1 MTVNLFLSKDVSQL
15 CHALEAA
22 KGGKQAGKKGFSCK
36 KTTYP
41 VAGSTI
47 TVDSWR
53 FQDWDYKRD
62 DLPTYARGLFTT
74 KRSDNKHE
82 IVIRGYDKFFNV
94 DEVTS
99 TRWSEIESN
108 TVGPYELSVK
118 ENGCIIFISGL
129 EDGTLLVCSKH
140 STGARQDTE
149 QSHAMVGERW
159 VKTHLESVGKT
170 TRDLAQALRDAN
182 LTAVAELCDD
192 EFEEHVLEYPPDRAG
207 LYLHGLNYNL
217 PEFVTMSGS
226 QVHAFADEWGFKKA
240 EFISIDSIDQVKS
253 FLEKCAETGSWDGRD
268 TEGFVVRCKIKGRQS
283 RESGPDWF
291 FKFKFE
297 EPYLMYRQWRE
308 ATKAIIGGREPKF
321 RKHKKITEE
330 YLLFAR
336 RRLARDR
343 NLGKLYNQNHG
354 IIKMRDDFLAEKGQN
369 GADIIRQEQSEG
381 AGEVVEDVSNIVLVP
396 IATIGCGKTTIATAL
411 VRLFDFGHIQN
422 DNIQG
427 QKGRPQRFA
436 SQVVSELA
444 SHKVVIA
451 DRNNHQKRE
460 RKQII
465 SDVQRMIPDARFVA
479 LHYVHEPK
487 SALLDGIRKVT
498 QERVLE
504 RGDNHQTIQAGSKG
518 RRETIGIM
526 EGFLNRFQGCDRTS
540 DPDDNFDQVI
550 NLDVTASSL
559 DNLDT
564 VITQLYNAYPKLFEK
579 EMPTRGD
586 MQDAID
592 FALNSQVTV
601 KHELSF
607 GKDNPQLAKK
617 LAYFSIS
624 VPKAEIDKVLAD
636 VFAHASPEEARL
648 YTHLRQ
654 SQRIQAQF
662 HVTLIH
668 RASISNHQ
676 NMWESYINAF
686 MQALSNANLADK
698 AAPAPVLGLARVK
711 LERLVWDDHI
721 MAFVVRVLPTETG
734 ELWPSANAITHITV
748 GTASPKVKPKESN
761 ELLAR
766 WEAGQGSVKTWEKD
780 VPRMPVI
787 QGEVKPPRTRNRVV
801 NDENA
806 EAVVAASTRLTRA
819 KATILEGGSQVSAMA
834 KKPLQARK
842 ANTSTLTGPQ
852 RRKALG
858 DVTNASKG
866 ADVVQD
872 AKKAAGAKA
881 GAAAKSQP
889 VGGVQKLTRTNSS
902 RAALGVKD
910 SNTKPKT
917 AEIKKPAS
925 GSGALSKKRTQTS
938 SSSTAAASV
947 NEATPEAEQPPR
959 KKSITENLVRESKT
973 DEEEYDCMAV
983 LDAEDLGDPSMCAEY
998 VREIFE
1004 YYHELEKT
1012 TMPNPQYMEHQDD
1025 LEWKMRGIL
1034 VDWLIEVHIRFRL
1047 LPETLF
1053 LAVNIID
1060 RFLSAKI
1067 VPLDKLQL
1075 VGITAMF
1082 IASKYEEVLP
1092 PHVGNFVHVADDG
1105 FTVDEVL
1112 RAERYTLS
1120 TLKYDLSY
1128 PNPMNFLRRISKADK
1143 YDIQTRTIGKY
1154 LMEISLVDHRF
1165 LEYRQS
1171 HVAAASMYLARLIL
1185 DRGEWSSTLSQFSG
1199 YTEQEIM
1206 PVFELLVDY
1215 LRAPVA
1221 HEALFKK
1228 YASKKF
1234 LKASILTRKWA
1245 KDYCSSL
1252 QGDLSLEEDKELQ

>member
-1 MTVNLFLSKDVSQL
+1 MTKL
-15 CHALEAA
+15 CQALEAA

-41 VAGSTI
+41 VAGSNI

-99 TRWSEIESN
+99 TRWSQIEAN

-159 VKTHLESVGKT
+159 VRTHLEAVGKT

-217 PEFVTMSGS
+217 PEFVTMSGP

-240 EFISIDSIDQVKS
+240 DFISIDSIDQVKS
-253 FLEKCAETGSWDGRD
+253 FLEKCAETGSWEGRD
-268 TEGFVVRCKIKGRQS
+268 TEGFVVRCKIRGRKNQDA
-283 RESGPDWF
+283 GPDWF

-308 ATKAIIGGREPKF
+308 ATKAIIAGREPKF

-336 RRLARDR
+336 RRLAKDR

-369 GADIIRQEQSEG
+369 GADIIRQEQKEG
-381 AGEVVEDVSNIVLVP
+381 AGDVEDVSNIVLVP

-444 SHKVVIA
+444 THKVVIA

-465 SDVQRMIPDARFVA
+465 SDVQRIIPEARFVA

-487 SALLDGIRKVT
+487 SKLLDQIRKVT

-526 EGFLNRFQGCDRTS
+526 EGFLNRFQGCDTTS
-540 DPDDNFDQVI
+540 DPDDSFDLVI

-564 VITQLYNAYPKLFEK
+564 VITKLYNTYPKLFDK

-607 GKDNPQLAKK
+607 GKENRGAEKRPPTPAQLVKK

-624 VPKAEIDKVLAD
+624 VPKSEIEQALAD
-636 VFAHASPEEARL
+636 VFADSSAEEARM
-648 YTHLRQ
+648 YNQLRQ
-654 SQRIQAQF
+654 SRRIQAQF

-668 RASISNHQ
+668 RASISSHQ
-676 NMWESYINAF
+676 HVWESYVNAF
-686 MQALSNANLADK
+686 MQALGSGNLADK
-698 AAPAPVLGLARVK
+698 AAPTPVLGLARVK
-711 LERLVWDDHI
+711 LERVVWDDRI
-721 MAFVVRVLPTETG
+721 MAFVVRVLPTESG
-734 ELWPSANAITHITV
+734 ELWPSANAITHVTV
-748 GTASPKVKPKESN
+748 GTASPDVKPKESN

-766 WEAGQGSVKTWEKD
+766 WEAGQEGRAKTWEK
-780 VPRMPVI
+780 
-787 QGEVKPPRTRNRVV
+787 QPRTRNRVV

-806 EAVVAASTRLTRA
+806 EAVTAASTRLTRA
-819 KATILEGGSQVSAMA
+819 KATILESGSQVSAVA

-842 ANTSTLTGPQ
+842 AATSTLNGPQ

-858 DVTNASKG
+858 DVTNAAKG
-866 ADVVQD
+866 AEVVQD

-881 GAAAKSQP
+881 GVAAKSQP

-910 SNTKPKT
+910 SNTKPKP

-925 GSGALSKKRTQTS
+925 GSGALSKKRTQTT
-938 SSSTAAASV
+938 SSSTAAASL
-947 NEATPEAEQPPR
+947 NEEATPEAEQPPR
-959 KKSITENLVRESKT
+959 KKSITEHLVRESKT

-1012 TMPNPQYMEHQDD
+1012 TMPNPNYMEHQDD

-1185 DRGEWSSTLSQFSG
+1185 DRGEWSSTLCQFSG
-1199 YTEQEIM
+1199 YTEEEIM

-1252 QGDLSLEEDKELQ
+1252 PDDLSLEEVKEYQ